1 MGETDH
7 KRVTAY
13 FSGNVQGV
21 GFRYNARA
29 VGADLAVAGYV
40 KNLEDGRVFL
50 VAEGRVEELV
60 MLIERI
66 EKRMM
71 GFIKS
76 REVNY
81 FAATGEFGPAMLDAF
96 VVRH

>member
-1 MGETDH
+1 MTEKDH

-29 VGADLAVAGYV
+29 IGADLPVSGYV

-50 VAEGRVEELV
+50 VAEGRPEDLA

-66 EKRMM
+66 EKRMT

-81 FAATGEFGPAMLDAF
+81 LVATGEFGPAMLDAF
-96 VVRH
+96 GVRH

>member
-1 MGETDH
+1 MGEKEH
-7 KRVTAY
+7 RRVTAY

-29 VGADLAVAGYV
+29 IGADLAVAGYV

-50 VAEGRVEELV
+50 VAEGRAEDLA
-60 MLIERI
+60 MLIERV
-66 EKRMM
+66 EKRMA

-81 FAATGEFGPAMLDAF
+81 FGATGEFGPAMLDAF